1 MMLNALRFAWI
12 SSIRQPAKTGLGV
25 LGIAAIGAL
34 LFDMLLLSRG
44 LVISFH
50 DLLDDT
56 GFDVRILA
64 TDAPPPT
71 GPSIPD
77 PERLTATVA
86 RLPEV
91 DAVVPVSFRE
101 GEVVA
106 EGARDRRAASAAR
119 ETAGEARDGRGV
131 QLLGVDPEAPP
142 LWTLLEGRH
151 LPAGDP
157 AGRWLIVNRAF
168 AWRHRLS
175 PGSHLV
181 LHGTCGEE
189 VVALRPGAFTVA
201 GIGEFPFDEA
211 GEQTAASPRQALDVL
226 CAAAEPRVDMMLVR
240 SRARDGGDAAAA
252 AIRTSTP
259 GLYVVTNA
267 ELVEQFSR
275 VEFSYFRQISVVLAT
290 VTLVFGFLLITV
302 LLTASVN
309 QRLAEIAALRA
320 LGLSRT
326 RVTAGVLAESA
337 LMIGSGAVLAVPVGF
352 GLAAWLD
359 DLLKRLPGIPVGVHF
374 FVYERRVL
382 MWYTVLLVASAI
394 AAALYPMRIVSR
406 LPIAATLR
414 REVIG

>member
-1 MMLNALRFAWI
+1 
-12 SSIRQPAKTGLGV
+12 V
-25 LGIAAIGAL
+25 
-34 LFDMLLLSRG
+34 
-44 LVISFH
+44 
-50 DLLDDT
+50 
-56 GFDVRILA
+56 
-64 TDAPPPT
+64 
-71 GPSIPD
+71 
-77 PERLTATVA
+77 
-86 RLPEV
+86 
-91 DAVVPVSFRE
+91 
-101 GEVVA
+101 
-106 EGARDRRAASAAR
+106 
-119 ETAGEARDGRGV
+119 
-131 QLLGVDPEAPP
+131 
-142 LWTLLEGRH
+142 
-151 LPAGDP
+151 
-157 AGRWLIVNRAF
+157 
-168 AWRHRLS
+168 
-175 PGSHLV
+175 
-181 LHGTCGEE
+181 
-189 VVALRPGAFTVA
+189 FTVA

-290 VTLVFGFLLITV
+290 VTLFFGFLLITV

-337 LMIGSGAVLAVPVGF
+337 LMIGIGAVLAVPVGF

-374 FVYERRVL
+374 FVYEPRVL
-382 MWYTVLLVASAI
+382 LWYTVLLVASAI

-406 LPIAATLR
+406 LPIASTLR